1 VWRVPEGIDLVAG
14 GGRTAGGRCII
25 PIIRMF
31 TLCMGEAAAISL
43 TPVAILV
50 VEGEREYLALL
61 PGAPRAIDDLLK
73 TLRDDIERE
82 KKRCMG

>member
-1 VWRVPEGIDLVAG
+1 
-14 GGRTAGGRCII
+14 
-25 PIIRMF
+25 MF

-61 PGAPRAIDDLLK
+61 PGAPETIDDLFE

-82 KKRCMG
+82 KKRSAG